1 MAVKYKGKHVKLYH
15 LTLNNAQTPVFQVR
29 YKDEIGKEVRKRVP
43 GYEDPVEYAKG
54 LEHQIKTAGS
64 VKVHSNLFREAVKD
78 YDDELLEHVQNYK
91 TDAKYGEKIAP
102 GTYKKNAVYLNNHI
116 LPVFGDLD
124 VQNITPAKIMDFQK
138 QLVKKISPA
147 VANQV
152 VGMLGRCMSFFVRK
166 ELILY
171 NPCREIKRIQE
182 DEVEPKYVPTRDEVQ
197 KVIDATDELWKT
209 ALLKLCAETGC
220 RIGEALALKWT
231 CVKDDII
238 FIKAGAYLGTIQ
250 KTKTKKSVRKVK
262 ISPSLVVMLKEL
274 RLKSSADFVFVNSVG
289 KIFMSTEVLKQV
301 LYRACDVAGVSKF
314 SWNGLRRYYIN
325 SKLDGD
331 VRLDHI
337 QKMVGHAIGSRVTN
351 AHYIKIRDEAVLIDD
366 YVEEFG

>member
-15 LTLNNAQTPVFQVR
+15 LTLNNKQTPVFQVR

-43 GYEDPVEYAKG
+43 AYEDPVEYAKG

-78 YDDELLEHVQNYK
+78 YDDELLEHVQNYQ

-262 ISPSLVVMLKEL
+262 ISPSLVVVLKEL
-274 RLKSSADFVFVNSVG
+274 RLKSSAEFVFVNSVG

-366 YVEEFG
+366 YVEEFA